1 MKRLRL
7 YTRISNISI
16 IAALVFAII
25 RRILK
30 PYISVEIIRI
40 SLYISI
46 FFLVSFVVFT
56 LLKYIEKKNIER
68 KSTNYDDF

>member
-16 IAALVFAII
+16 IAAVVFAII
-25 RRILK
+25 RSILK
-30 PYISVEIIRI
+30 PYIPVEIIRI

-46 FFLVSFVVFT
+46 FLGILFVIFS

-68 KSTNYDDF
+68 KSTNYNDF